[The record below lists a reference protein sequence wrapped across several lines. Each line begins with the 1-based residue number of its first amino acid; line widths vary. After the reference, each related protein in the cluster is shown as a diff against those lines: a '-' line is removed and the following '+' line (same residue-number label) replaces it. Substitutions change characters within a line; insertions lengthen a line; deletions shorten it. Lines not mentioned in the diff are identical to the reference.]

1 MMSWWFQQ
9 LIIIRDKL
17 FQLRWLGHMMTTWN
31 GFLDMGP
38 NWFRIRWYRR
48 SKLRRILRKRSMRR
62 WLKRL
67 ICSSWCRLVF
77 RYLSFFCKYHKEL
90 RYQAWRR
97 HRCVLIR
104 NGWIRWSYMVQ
115 RRQWRFMGMD
125 KRWNLIWIFYRNL
138 RIIFLIIKNL
148 NQIRFLHQ
156 QRWILRN
163 LINRYISRI
172 IFWFYLNI
180 NQRFLYR

>member
-1 MMSWWFQQ
+1 MSWWFQQ

-48 SKLRRILRKRSMRR
+48 SKLRRILRKQSMRR

-125 KRWNLIWIFYRNL
+125 KRWNLIWIFYRNQ
-138 RIIFLIIKNL
+138 RIIFLKGGIL
-148 NQIRFLHQ
+148 IRIQYLL
-156 QRWILRN
+156 RRSGTLRILKV
-163 LINRYISRI
+163 RY
-172 IFWFYLNI
+172 I
-180 NQRFLYR
+180 NQRVF